1 MTSQAAGMYSQQ
13 AVTPGRQAVPT
24 SQQEEMH
31 VSTRSQEKQESIQ
44 QTVIPS
50 QQAEMTVTSLDR
62 PEKHVYTYQ
71 EMLKANL

>member
-13 AVTPGRQAVPT
+13 AVTLRRQAVPT

-31 VSTRSQEKQESIQ
+31 MSTRSQEKESIQ

>member
-13 AVTPGRQAVPT
+13 AVRLRRQAVPT

-31 VSTRSQEKQESIQ
+31 MSTRS

-71 EMLKANL
+71 EMMKANL

>member
-13 AVTPGRQAVPT
+13 AVTLRRQAVPT

-31 VSTRSQEKQESIQ
+31 MSTRSQEKQSIQ